1 MKNCSRLLRAAL
13 DGHPPVVCGG
23 RGRTVPGVGP
33 GAVPRGRAGAGHGDR
48 TRGPD
53 TRAVHG
59 LPRGGLTGPGRER
72 LPQARGSRP
81 RTRTY
86 PRRRGAGGGPRG
98 ARTALRTHLPCP
110 RRGAA
115 TDCLKDGTDGTD
127 GTDEPKNETDDPTD
141 GMDTPNARPPP
152 PGDASPLPRQRRW
165 GGAA

>member
-53 TRAVHG
+53 TCAVHG

-86 PRRRGAGGGPRG
+86 PRRRGARG
-98 ARTALRTHLPCP
+98 RPAGRAHSAAHSPALSPARSGHRPSQGRD
-110 RRGAA
+110 RR
-115 TDCLKDGTDGTD
+115 D
-127 GTDEPKNETDDPTD
+127 
-141 GMDTPNARPPP
+141 
-152 PGDASPLPRQRRW
+152 RW
-165 GGAA
+165 NR